1 MAKKKEATEEVKETK
16 ERAAVGRERRLAL
29 ALVGLMDA
37 VEQQDGDDT
46 EFTDSMSVAKT
57 LLNDLGYSNLESTAK
72 TLARINDHIKD
83 AVAAGDGERLAELGK
98 ELQKAQSGKFRMTST
113 PPAPAADGK

>member
-1 MAKKKEATEEVKETK
+1 MGKKKEATDEVKETK

-29 ALVGLMDA
+29 ALAGLLDAYDPNNEHTVDECAAAVG
-37 VEQQDGDDT
+37 
-46 EFTDSMSVAKT
+46 VAQT

-72 TLARINDHIKD
+72 TLARINKHIND

-98 ELQKAQSGKFRMTST
+98 ELQKAKAGKFCKPS
-113 PPAPAADGK
+113 AKSAGEQS